1 MERTTRA
8 KRKQYARE
16 FYQLLCGGGV
26 QKAAIVIQR
35 QDSKTNPNIHRCQF
49 ITAHVNGPSSNVVI
63 AESVDG
69 ITGCFYELVQ
79 SIQGNIPQK
88 GYFEDGF
95 QNWFRRTMHMRI
107 TWNDGL
113 VIMVEYARR

>member
-1 MERTTRA
+1 MKRTSRAER
-8 KRKQYARE
+8 KKMARQ
-16 FYQLLCGGGV
+16 FYQLVCNGDV

-49 ITAHVNGPSSNVVI
+49 ITAHVNGLASNVVI

-88 GYFEDGF
+88 GYFEDEF
-95 QNWFRRTMHMRI
+95 QNWFRKTMHMKI

-113 VIMVEYARR
+113 VIMVEYSGR

>member
-1 MERTTRA
+1 MKRTTKAERKKNA
-8 KRKQYARE
+8 KQ
-16 FYQLLCGGGV
+16 FYQLICNGGV
-26 QKAAIVIQR
+26 QKAAIVIHR
-35 QDSKTNPNIHRCQF
+35 QASKTNPNIHRCQF
-49 ITAHVNGPSSNVVI
+49 ITAHVNGPASDVVI

-95 QNWFRRTMHMRI
+95 QDWFRRTMHMRI